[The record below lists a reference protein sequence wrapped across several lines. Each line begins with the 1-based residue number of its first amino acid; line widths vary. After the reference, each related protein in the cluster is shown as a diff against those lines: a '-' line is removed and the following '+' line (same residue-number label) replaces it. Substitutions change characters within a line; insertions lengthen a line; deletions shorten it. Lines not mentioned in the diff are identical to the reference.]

1 MIKDFIVFL
10 GILLIFVVPFGI
22 IMMSLL
28 YPNETRDSKFETMFF
43 KPFMMLFGEMF
54 KSELSDYAFETV
66 DDCVPNSRIFLTPK
80 NTAGRNVYN
89 ARDNEVENTSRITRF
104 ILDAF

>member
-1 MIKDFIVFL
+1 MIKDFIVFC

-28 YPNETRDSKFETMFF
+28 YPNETRASKYETMFF

-66 DDCVPNSRIFLTPK
+66 DNCIPNSRIFLTPRG
-80 NTAGRNVYN
+80 APN
-89 ARDNEVENTSRITRF
+89 ANDTEIFNPEGNKANPKVG
-104 ILDAF
+104 